1 MNAQTLSNTSANTPA
16 NTSSGPVGQITPEEL
31 QLLRQLRER
40 SPAQNPPQLRP
51 KVGERIADKVAAVM
65 GSWRFIII
73 QSALLTCWVS
83 LNVVALMKHWD
94 PYPFILLNLMLSFQA
109 AYAAP
114 IIMMSQNRQSDIDRK
129 DAKHDYEINLKAE
142 LEIELLHD
150 KVNALRQKEIPDYMS
165 ALQIQ
170 LQAQAQ
176 QLERLEKLLQERS

>member
-40 SPAQNPPQLRP
+40 SPAQNPSQLRP

-94 PYPFILLNLMLSFQA
+94 PYPFADPATDSSPA
-109 AYAAP
+109 ARTAREAA
-114 IIMMSQNRQSDIDRK
+114 SRAQLGDRTIK
-129 DAKHDYEINLKAE
+129 K
-142 LEIELLHD
+142 
-150 KVNALRQKEIPDYMS
+150 
-165 ALQIQ
+165 
-170 LQAQAQ
+170 
-176 QLERLEKLLQERS
+176 